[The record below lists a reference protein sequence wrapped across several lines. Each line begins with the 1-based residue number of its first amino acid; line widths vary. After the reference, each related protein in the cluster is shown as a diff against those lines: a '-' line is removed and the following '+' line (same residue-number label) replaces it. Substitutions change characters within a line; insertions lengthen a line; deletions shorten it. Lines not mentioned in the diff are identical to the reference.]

1 MGELLLIARENN
13 HILRRIECWVDKVDS
28 PQHKKMEAVKAVAAN
43 MMADILMNN
52 NFNRTT

>member
-13 HILRRIECWVDKVDS
+13 HILRRIECWVDK
-28 PQHKKMEAVKAVAAN
+28 AVAAN

-52 NFNRTT
+52 NFNKTT